1 MIYAD
6 EPAPSPST
14 TIYAPPINA
23 YGSTGSS
30 GAGSSGAGSSGAGI
44 QAYSDSTSSDD
55 GLEGWAIFLIILLV
69 LVILCCAGY
78 VIFFFCFSNRHENKP
93 KEVVH
98 NNNIYVNKKRVN
110 NNDDT
115 SMSIQ
120 KAVQVQREK
129 KKRKK
134 KDPTF
139 YLYEQEGKLDPEAGR
154 HFSVISR
161 KYYNENDES
170 PTKPK
175 RDPTMYIDGKRQPTV
190 FVDDGDSYLVDPPR
204 KKKRDPS
211 MYIEK
216 LEDDEYGIDESGRTY
231 AIDQSGRTCDE
242 EPQHVFDESYRT
254 YGTDIDPPSELDY
267 INSIPN
273 SRFLASNLEA
283 SAESVRR
290 TQQPSSVA
298 GSKTSKRSSRNLYE
312 SYPYIGS
319 IYKETTS
326 VAESKKS
333 KRSTKSKK

>member
-1 MIYAD
+1 MNFAD

-23 YGSTGSS
+23 YGS
-30 GAGSSGAGSSGAGI
+30 AGSSGAGI

-69 LVILCCAGY
+69 LVILFCAGY
-78 VIFFFCFSNRHENKP
+78 IIFLFCFSDRHEDKP

-98 NNNIYVNKKRVN
+98 NNIYLNKKRVN

-115 SMSIQ
+115 NMSIQ
-120 KAVQVQREK
+120 KAIQVQPEK
-129 KKRKK
+129 KKKKRK

-139 YLYEQEGKLDPEAGR
+139 YMYEQEGRLDPEAGR

-161 KYYNENDES
+161 KYYNENDEP

-190 FVDDGDSYLVDPPR
+190 YVDDGDSYLVDSPR

-254 YGTDIDPPSELDY
+254 YGTDIDPPSELDHM
-267 INSIPN
+267 NSISV
-273 SRFLASNLEA
+273 SRFLASNLEV
-283 SAESVRR
+283 SAESIRR